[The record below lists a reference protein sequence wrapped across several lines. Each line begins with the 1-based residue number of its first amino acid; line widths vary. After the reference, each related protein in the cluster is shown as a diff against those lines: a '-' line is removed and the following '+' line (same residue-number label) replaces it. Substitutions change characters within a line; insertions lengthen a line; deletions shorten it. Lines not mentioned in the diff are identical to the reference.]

1 MTSTTTDCVMISDA
15 ELIALWHTKE
25 SRSKIAARVQMSRK
39 ELQRE
44 WRRLQIAGALPMGER
59 ISSRRHYATTAVVV
73 IDGRPRVGV
82 LGKGDDPLLKRLR
95 QEYEDDGRFE
105 KYCPEGSDRAHAA
118 RHRGSGQTLCC
129 RKARA

>member
-1 MTSTTTDCVMISDA
+1 MTSTTTDCIVISDA
-15 ELIALWHTKE
+15 ELTALWHAKE

-95 QEYEDDGRFE
+95 LEYEDDG
-105 KYCPEGSDRAHAA
+105 
-118 RHRGSGQTLCC
+118 LI
-129 RKARA
+129 

>member
-1 MTSTTTDCVMISDA
+1 MTSTTTDCIMISDA

-59 ISSRRHYATTAVVV
+59 ISSRRHYE
-73 IDGRPRVGV
+73 IG
-82 LGKGDDPLLKRLR
+82 
-95 QEYEDDGRFE
+95 
-105 KYCPEGSDRAHAA
+105 RAHV
-118 RHRGSGQTLCC
+118 
-129 RKARA
+129 